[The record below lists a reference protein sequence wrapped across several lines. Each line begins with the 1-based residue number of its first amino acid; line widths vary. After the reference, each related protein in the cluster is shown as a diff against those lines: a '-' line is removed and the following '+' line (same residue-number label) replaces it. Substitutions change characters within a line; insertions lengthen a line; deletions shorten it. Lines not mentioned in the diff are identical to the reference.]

1 MVQTQGAVQVKI
13 YLFRGQLADLT
24 GRVFGLFRAGMGSN
38 GHQFEVS
45 ALSDRG
51 RLRSGNEDACGH
63 DVGAGV
69 FVLCDGM
76 GGAAAGEIASHLAVE
91 SFLAAFPIHHGVI
104 NNGHSSHAALGDE
117 RNTVLEDEDA
127 TPSSHFQ
134 VSYEGIPNRLQDAVL
149 AANSAVFAKAQRN
162 PELRGMGTTLVA
174 LMFGETAEGYGA
186 WMAHA
191 GDSRCYLLRGDRLRQ
206 LTLDHSLVEEQVR
219 MGQLTLEEAERSPLR
234 SVITRAVGSAKSV
247 EPEITHSMV
256 EAGDVFLLCS
266 DGLTRE
272 LTDSEIENV
281 LTSGSTL
288 DAACRQLVEDANRS
302 GGRDNI
308 TVMLVRALQASEAG

>member
-1 MVQTQGAVQVKI
+1 M
-13 YLFRGQLADLT
+13 
-24 GRVFGLFRAGMGSN
+24 
-38 GHQFEVS
+38 
-45 ALSDRG
+45 SDRG

-91 SFLAAFPIHHGVI
+91 TFLAAFPAHEAAVR
-104 NNGHSSHAALGDE
+104 NGHGLQAVALG
-117 RNTVLEDEDA
+117 DEDA
-127 TPSSHFQ
+127 TPSSHSQ
-134 VSYEGIPNRLQDAVL
+134 PSAEGVADRLHDAVV
-149 AANSAVFAKAQRN
+149 AANSAVFARAQGH

-174 LMFGETAEGYGA
+174 LMFEETAEGYCA

-191 GDSRCYLLRGDRLRQ
+191 GDSRCYLLRGGQLRQ

-219 MGQLTLEEAERSPLR
+219 AGVLSRVQAAASPMCN
-234 SVITRAVGSAKSV
+234 VITRAVGTQSSV
-247 EPEITHSMV
+247 EAEIACH
-256 EAGDVFLLCS
+256 APQPGDLYLLAS

-272 LTDSEIENV
+272 LDDAAIAQILTRAANPAMTAAASEPDDARRIVASNGPANNGCTHNGCAPQSA
-281 LTSGSTL
+281 LQAAL
-288 DAACRQLVEDANRS
+288 DAACKTLVDAANAH

-308 TVMLVRALQASEAG
+308 TVLLVAFP

>member
-1 MVQTQGAVQVKI
+1 M
-13 YLFRGQLADLT
+13 
-24 GRVFGLFRAGMGSN
+24 
-38 GHQFEVS
+38 
-45 ALSDRG
+45 SDRG

-91 SFLAAFPIHHGVI
+91 TFLAAFPAHEAAVR
-104 NNGHSSHAALGDE
+104 NGHGLQAVALG
-117 RNTVLEDEDA
+117 DEDA
-127 TPSSHFQ
+127 TPSSHSQ
-134 VSYEGIPNRLQDAVL
+134 PSAEGVADRLHDAVV
-149 AANSAVFAKAQRN
+149 AANSAVFARAQGH

-174 LMFGETAEGYGA
+174 LMFEETVEGYCA

-191 GDSRCYLLRGDRLRQ
+191 GDSRCYLLRGGQLRQ

-234 SVITRAVGSAKSV
+234 SVITRAVGSARFV
-247 EPEITHSMV
+247 EPEITHAVV
-256 EAGDVFLLCS
+256 EPGDLFLLCS

-272 LTDSEIENV
+272 LSDGEIERV
-281 LTSGSTL
+281 LSARSSL
-288 DAACRQLVEDANRS
+288 DAACEQLVDDANHS

-308 TVMLVRALQASEAG
+308 TVMLVRAR

>member
-1 MVQTQGAVQVKI
+1 M
-13 YLFRGQLADLT
+13 
-24 GRVFGLFRAGMGSN
+24 
-38 GHQFEVS
+38 
-45 ALSDRG
+45 SDRG

-91 SFLAAFPIHHGVI
+91 TFLAAFPAHEAAVR
-104 NNGHSSHAALGDE
+104 NGHGLQAVALG
-117 RNTVLEDEDA
+117 DEDA
-127 TPSSHFQ
+127 TPSSHSQ
-134 VSYEGIPNRLQDAVL
+134 PSAEGVADRLHDAVV
-149 AANSAVFAKAQRN
+149 AANSAVFARAQGH

-174 LMFGETAEGYGA
+174 LMFEETVEGYCA

-191 GDSRCYLLRGDRLRQ
+191 GDSRCYLLRGGQLRQ

-234 SVITRAVGSAKSV
+234 SVITRAVGSARFV
-247 EPEITHSMV
+247 EPEITHAVV
-256 EAGDVFLLCS
+256 EPGDLFLLCS

-272 LTDSEIENV
+272 LSDAQIERV
-281 LTSGSTL
+281 LSARSSL
-288 DAACRQLVEDANRS
+288 DAACEQLVDDANHS

-308 TVMLVRALQASEAG
+308 TVMLVRAR